1 MRALFPAP
9 RRCRAPGS
17 AASPTRRTGAGGV
30 FPEPPAAGGGG
41 LEVRAPTQAPP
52 PRGQPLGARRGDRR
66 SPSRARLPTLSLER
80 RRRPYSPF
88 PIGLRGGLNPLSPA
102 DGGALRKGGGAVL
115 PRPRLRPPGSPQSPA
130 SPVGQAWAGRDPF
143 YSPRAIVRV
152 RFAAQGRSACSLCP
166 KSELRAVSPPSSL
179 FSFDATCPFSEKCP
193 YSGRRGLTAR
203 PKSRVVFAPATS
215 RCCHPAY
222 KSPMFL

>member
-9 RRCRAPGS
+9 RRCRAPGCS

-130 SPVGQAWAGRDPF
+130 SPVGQAWAGPVLF
-143 YSPRAIVRV
+143 PSGNSESSVR
-152 RFAAQGRSACSLCP
+152 GPGKECLLPLP
-166 KSELRAVSPPSSL
+166 KV
-179 FSFDATCPFSEKCP
+179 
-193 YSGRRGLTAR
+193 G
-203 PKSRVVFAPATS
+203 APGG
-215 RCCHPAY
+215 
-222 KSPMFL
+222 